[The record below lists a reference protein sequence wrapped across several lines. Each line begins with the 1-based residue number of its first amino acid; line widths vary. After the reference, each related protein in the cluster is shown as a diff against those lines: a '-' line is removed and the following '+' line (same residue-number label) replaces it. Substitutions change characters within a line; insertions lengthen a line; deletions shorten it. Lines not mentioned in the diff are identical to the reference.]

1 MLSNTLI
8 DQVFHEGDE
17 VVLAEGTYQGTQGV
31 FLRLTK
37 DPSWADIAERNGSI
51 RMHPMVWLA
60 HAPEPQ
66 LGIAQ

>member
-1 MLSNTLI
+1 MLSNTPI

-17 VVLAEGTYQGTQGV
+17 VVLAEATYQGTQGV

-37 DPSWADIAERNGSI
+37 DANWADIAERNGSI

-60 HAPEPQ
+60 YAPEPEF
-66 LGIAQ
+66 GIAH